1 MPLIK
6 KCAIAKLGEAV
17 LRQKAKKIKNIDSKA
32 TQQLISKMLR
42 CVKQS
47 KGVGLAAPQIF
58 EPYQIM
64 IISSA
69 PNSRYPKAPLMKSEV
84 LINPKVISKSKKK
97 IKDWEGCLSIP
108 GIRAQVPRYKKITV
122 EYTTRYN
129 EKKTAEF
136 KDFIA
141 RVFQHEY
148 DHFNGKVFLD
158 RVEDNKDIISEEIYL
173 RKIK

>member
-1 MPLIK
+1 MSLIK
-6 KCAIAKLGEAV
+6 KCAIAKLGETV
-17 LRQKAKKIKNIDSKA
+17 LRQKAKKIKDIESKT

-64 IISSA
+64 VISSA

-84 LINPKVISKSKKK
+84 LINPKIISKSKKK
-97 IKDWEGCLSIP
+97 NKDWEGCLSIP
-108 GIRAQVPRYKKITV
+108 GIRAQVPRYTKIKV

-129 EKKTAEF
+129 EKKP
-136 KDFIA
+136 
-141 RVFQHEY
+141 
-148 DHFNGKVFLD
+148 
-158 RVEDNKDIISEEIYL
+158 
-173 RKIK
+173 